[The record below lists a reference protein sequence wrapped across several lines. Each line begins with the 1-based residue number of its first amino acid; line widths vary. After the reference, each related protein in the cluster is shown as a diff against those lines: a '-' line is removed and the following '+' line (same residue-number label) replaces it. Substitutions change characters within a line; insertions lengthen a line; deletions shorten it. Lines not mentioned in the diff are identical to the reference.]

1 MEQQRTL
8 ETAEVSMIEPEV
20 VVEIKTL
27 AGLRWGSQ
35 RIADELG
42 ISRKTVKRYLRGP
55 VEKQVRLKARC
66 LDAAGEELA
75 RQLFLDVAEG
85 NAVVVKDLLAQRG
98 YEISERTV
106 QQVVS
111 TARREKKAADVA
123 TARFETSP
131 GAQMQIDFGE
141 KKVHV
146 GAAVVVIHL
155 MAAVLGYSRR
165 IFVKAFLAERA
176 EDWRDG
182 IACAFRHFGGVTK
195 ALLIDNTRCLVTGRD
210 AEGKPIL
217 HPGLVQLCKDF
228 DDLAVHACRP
238 YRARTKGKIESGV
251 KFVKRNGLAG
261 RKFASF
267 AELEAHLSSWM
278 AHVDGRVHGTTN
290 EVPNERFVTERP
302 ALRPLPSPSI
312 RVRERRL
319 MRKVSNDAFVDIDTV
334 RYSVPP
340 LLVRAKVE
348 VDVGD
353 ARVRIY
359 DGAKLVADHARS
371 KEPHSQV
378 IDKVHHAG
386 LWRATQE
393 TPAPSPSPAS
403 PASPLA
409 AYVTIVDGAQ
419 RGAPDSEEGG
429 TELPPSPPS
438 SPLLRASAPFT
449 GATTTRTVTTA
460 DDSVALGGAQ

>member
-1 MEQQRTL
+1 
-8 ETAEVSMIEPEV
+8 
-20 VVEIKTL
+20 
-27 AGLRWGSQ
+27 
-35 RIADELG
+35 
-42 ISRKTVKRYLRGP
+42 
-55 VEKQVRLKARC
+55 
-66 LDAAGEELA
+66 
-75 RQLFLDVAEG
+75 
-85 NAVVVKDLLAQRG
+85 
-98 YEISERTV
+98 
-106 QQVVS
+106 
-111 TARREKKAADVA
+111 
-123 TARFETSP
+123 
-131 GAQMQIDFGE
+131 MQIDFGE

-146 GAAVVVIHL
+146 GAVVVVIHL

-195 ALLIDNTRCLVTGRD
+195 TLLVDNTRCLVTGRD
-210 AEGKPIL
+210 VEGKAIL

-278 AHVDGRVHGTTN
+278 AHVDERVHGTTN
-290 EVPNERFVTERP
+290 EVPNERFLTERP
-302 ALRPLPSPSI
+302 ALKPLPSSSI

-319 MRKVSNDAFVDIDTV
+319 VRKVSNDAFVDVDTV

-353 ARVRIY
+353 GRVRIY
-359 DGAKLVADHARS
+359 DGAKVVADHAGS
-371 KEPHSQV
+371 KEPHSHIV
-378 IDKVHHAG
+378 DKVHHVG
-386 LWRATQE
+386 LWRPTQA
-393 TPAPSPSPAS
+393 TPAPSPSPSS
-403 PASPLA
+403 PSPLA
-409 AYVTIVDGAQ
+409 AYAAIVDGEQ

-429 TELPPSPPS
+429 PELPPSPPS

-449 GATTTRTVTTA
+449 GATTTRTVATEG
-460 DDSVALGGAQ
+460 DRVALGGAP